1 MTDSTISYSD
11 LLAANATLKAS
22 LVSSPEIRIAVLSN
36 ITIHPI
42 REILEYALRTH
53 GIHAVV
59 EIGRF
64 DNIVQDSVQCS
75 HCKVV
80 LVFWELLPVIENF
93 RARHPIFEEDA
104 EREFAE
110 SLTADIIRT
119 LRNLAAVPLVIINR
133 LNTLALSSSAVRPDR
148 VENICS
154 HIANAVAGS
163 GFTNILWVDLSKILC
178 RLSLDRALDWR
189 MYYLTR
195 SLYTREFLF
204 SYIDQLQPELL
215 ALFGQRKKA
224 LILDCDNTLWKGIL
238 GEDGPDNIEM
248 SDATPHGRV
257 FREVQLAI
265 LDLLRTGIIIGLS
278 SKNNPQDVE
287 LILEN
292 HPDMLIRNRHL
303 AIKRVNWD
311 DKVSNLRSIAAE
323 LNIGLDSIVFVDDS
337 EYELSSV
344 REQLPEVQCFAV
356 PRNLFSYP
364 VEFRSFLETF
374 AAGGLTE
381 EDSNRTEMYRGEQ
394 LRRLGAQQHASP
406 VAFLKSLGLKLTVH
420 GGESRN
426 VARVAQLTQ
435 KTNQFN
441 LTTLRYSENEIA
453 AMMADPAWRVMA
465 IEVEDRFGN
474 YGLTGVV
481 LVGQAVSP
489 VVFHIDTLLL
499 SCRVLGRDVEKALMD
514 IIVEQARSAG
524 ACEINARYRKTARN
538 LQVEDYYDKCG
549 YTVVDSNQNEKHY
562 VLKMPEYHPFCLEYI
577 EVQYA

>member
-1 MTDSTISYSD
+1 MTDRMISYSD
-11 LLAANATLKAS
+11 LLAANATLKAT

-59 EIGRF
+59 EIGNF
-64 DNIVQDSVQCS
+64 DNMVQDSAQCA

-93 RARHPIFEEDA
+93 RTRHPVFDENS
-104 EREFAE
+104 ERELTA
-110 SLTADIIRT
+110 SLTADIIQT
-119 LRNLAAVPLVIINR
+119 LRNLAAVPLVIMNR

-154 HIANAVAGS
+154 HIADTVTGS
-163 GFTNILWVDLSKILC
+163 GLTNILQVDLSKLLC
-178 RLSLDRALDWR
+178 RLSLDGAIDWR

-195 SLYTREFLF
+195 SLYTRQFLF
-204 SYIDQLQPELL
+204 AYIDQLQPELL
-215 ALFGQRKKA
+215 ALFGHRKKA
-224 LILDCDNTLWKGIL
+224 LILDCDNTLWKGIT
-238 GEDGPDNIEM
+238 GEDGSDNIEM

-257 FREVQLAI
+257 FREVQIAI
-265 LDLLRTGIIIGLS
+265 LNLLRTGIIIGLS
-278 SKNNPQDVE
+278 SKNNPEDVE

-303 AIKRVNWD
+303 TIKRVNWD
-311 DKVSNLRSIAAE
+311 DKVSNLRSIAAD

-364 VEFRSFLETF
+364 VEFRSFLKIF
-374 AAGGLTE
+374 AAGGLTA
-381 EDSNRTEMYRGEQ
+381 EDGNRTELYRAEQ
-394 LRRLGAQQHASP
+394 LRRSGALQHGSQAG
-406 VAFLKSLGLKLTVH
+406 FLKSLGLKLTVH
-420 GGESRN
+420 RGAPKN

-453 AMMADPAWRVMA
+453 AMMADPQWRVMA
-465 IEVEDRFGN
+465 IEVEDQFGN

-499 SCRVLGRDVEKALMD
+499 SCRVLGRDIEKALMD
-514 IIVEQARSAG
+514 LIVEQAGAAG
-524 ACEINARYRKTARN
+524 VYEINASYRKTARN
-538 LQVEDYYDKCG
+538 TQVEDYYDKCG
-549 YTVVDSNQNEKHY
+549 YTVVNSNQNEKQY
-562 VLKMPEYHPFCLEYI
+562 VLKISGYQPFCLDYI
-577 EVQYA
+577 EVQNA